1 MTRLYRCISAARM
14 MRARVL
20 MFNSHIVRVHDAYM
34 SAYMCA
40 RARACMCM
48 PKCIYVHEFKLYKFI
63 YMKSKRII
71 KREI

>member
-20 MFNSHIVRVHDAYM
+20 MFNSHIVVCMMRTC
-34 SAYMCA
+34 AYMCA

-63 YMKSKRII
+63 YMKSQRII